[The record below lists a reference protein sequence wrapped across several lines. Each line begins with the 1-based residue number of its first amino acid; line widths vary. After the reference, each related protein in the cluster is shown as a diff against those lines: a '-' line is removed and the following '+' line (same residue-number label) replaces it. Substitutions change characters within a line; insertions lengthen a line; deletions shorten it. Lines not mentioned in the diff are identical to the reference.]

1 MFHVLDASDPA
12 VVAVSGAEGLLDLAE
27 DGQQAALAFA
37 NVADG
42 NAAGGPSAS
51 RRARCAPALR
61 PAPEEPAAPQT
72 PAEAPAGAPLAVEP
86 APTPL
91 PLPRLGRRHGGSGP
105 AGCRCLGHARWPP
118 APGPGR
124 ARSGHA
130 RPRR

>member
-27 DGQQAALAFA
+27 DGQQAALTFA

-42 NAAGGPSAS
+42 NAAGAVSLSTGTL
-51 RRARCAPALR
+51 RAGAPAV
-61 PAPEEPAAPQT
+61 PEEPAAPQT

-91 PLPRLGRRHGGSGP
+91 PLPRLGDGT
-105 AGCRCLGHARWPP
+105 AVLALLAAAALATALAAR
-118 APGPGR
+118 ARSR
-124 ARSGHA
+124 ARRSGHA